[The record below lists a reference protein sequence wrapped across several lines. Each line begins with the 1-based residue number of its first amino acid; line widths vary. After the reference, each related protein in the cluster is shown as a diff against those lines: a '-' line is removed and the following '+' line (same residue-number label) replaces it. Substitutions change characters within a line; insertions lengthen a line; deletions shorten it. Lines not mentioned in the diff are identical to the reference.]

1 MADEQYMRLALKLA
15 SRGAGWVSPNPM
27 VGAVVVRDGEI
38 VGRGWH
44 RRYGAPHAE
53 VEALA
58 QAGERARGATLYV
71 TLEPCNHQGLT
82 PPCTQAVLAAG
93 VSRVVIAMADPNPR
107 VTGGG
112 AAWLAD
118 RGLAVTLGILEE
130 EARRLNEAWI
140 KWVTSGLP
148 FVIAKA
154 ACSLDGRIATV
165 TGESQW
171 LTGVAA
177 RTFGH
182 RLRHEC
188 DAVLVGVGTVLA
200 DDPQLTVRLG
210 GERRRSAEGRMKGS
224 PTGAPSPQ
232 TPPPPTP
239 GEGRREILPVP
250 EAEPQ
255 VPMTLTTTGMPPR
268 AASRPRAKDPLRVVL
283 DSQLRIPLTA
293 RLLHLESPAPTL
305 IATTPQAPAERV
317 LELRD
322 LGAEVLI
329 LPEDRGRVALLPLLE
344 RLGRRPVTSLLVE
357 GGAETLGSFFDARLV
372 DRFYFFYAPKILG
385 GKEGYPM
392 IAGQGVRHLAEAHL
406 ARDLTV
412 RRLGPDILLT
422 GRLR

>member
-1 MADEQYMRLALKLA
+1 MSDEQYMKLALRLAA
-15 SRGAGWVSPNPM
+15 RGAGWVSPNPM
-27 VGAVVVRDGEI
+27 VGAVVVRQGEI

-44 RRYGAPHAE
+44 RQYGGPHAE
-53 VEALA
+53 VEALTA
-58 QAGERARGATLYV
+58 AGDRARGATLYV
-71 TLEPCNHQGLT
+71 TLEPCNHEGLT

-93 VSRVVIAMADPNPR
+93 IARVVIAMPDPNPR

-112 AAWLAD
+112 AAFLAA
-118 RGLAVTLGILEE
+118 RGVAVTLGVLEE

-140 KWVTSGLP
+140 KWVTTGIP

-171 LTGVAA
+171 LTGVRA

-210 GERRRSAEGRMKGS
+210 RGRIRGGGQGSRTPAPAPTPSS
-224 PTGAPSPQ
+224 PTP
-232 TPPPPTP
+232 
-239 GEGRREILPVP
+239 EGLEVACILPTSASAP
-250 EAEPQ
+250 GIPRE
-255 VPMTLTTTGMPPR
+255 TGR
-268 AASRPRAKDPLRVVL
+268 QTASRPAAKDPLRLVL
-283 DSQLRIPLTA
+283 DSALRLPLSA
-293 RLLHLESPAPTL
+293 RLLHLDSPAPTL

-317 LELRD
+317 EALRQA
-322 LGAEVLI
+322 GAEVLI
-329 LPEDRGRVALLPLLE
+329 LPEERGRVALRPLLE
-344 RLGRRPVTSLLVE
+344 RLGKRKVTSVLVE

-406 ARDLTV
+406 ARDLAV
-412 RRLGPDILLT
+412 RRLGPDILIT

>member
-1 MADEQYMRLALKLA
+1 MRLALRLA
-15 SRGAGWVSPNPM
+15 ARGAGWVSPNPM

-71 TLEPCNHQGLT
+71 TLEPCHHQGLT

-93 VSRVVIAMADPNPR
+93 VSRVVIAMEDPNPH

-112 AAWLAD
+112 AQFLAG
-118 RGLAVTLGILEE
+118 RGLEVRLGVLEDT
-130 EARRLNEAWI
+130 ARRLNEAWI

-165 TGESQW
+165 TGESKW
-171 LTGVAA
+171 LTGVKA
-177 RTFGH
+177 RALGH

-200 DDPQLTVRLG
+200 DDPQLTVRLAG
-210 GERRRSAEGRMKGS
+210 PRRLETVPGQGRKG
-224 PTGAPSPQ
+224 PSPAAG
-232 TPPPPTP
+232 TPALHPVM
-239 GEGRREILPVP
+239 GEGVPSSREAAPDTGSQPMGRRH
-250 EAEPQ
+250 
-255 VPMTLTTTGMPPR
+255 
-268 AASRPRAKDPLRVVL
+268 KDPLRIVL
-283 DSQLRIPLTA
+283 DSTLRLPTTA
-293 RLLHLESPAPTL
+293 RLLHLDSPAPTL

-317 LELRD
+317 LELRQV
-322 LGAEVLI
+322 GAEVLI
-329 LPEDRGRVALLPLLE
+329 LPEDQGRVALRPLLE
-344 RLGRRPVTSLLVE
+344 RLGKRKITSLLVE
-357 GGAETLGSFFDARLV
+357 GGSETLGSFFDARLV

-406 ARDLTV
+406 ARELTI
-412 RRLGPDILLT
+412 RRLGQDILIT

>member
-1 MADEQYMRLALKLA
+1 MTDEHYMKLALRLAA
-15 SRGAGWVSPNPM
+15 RGAGWVSPNPM
-27 VGAVVVRDGEI
+27 VGAVVVRQGEI

-44 RRYGAPHAE
+44 RHYGGAHAE
-53 VEALA
+53 VEALQA
-58 QAGERARGATLYV
+58 AGERARGATLYV

-82 PPCTQAVLAAG
+82 PPCTQAILAAG
-93 VSRVVIAMADPNPR
+93 VSRMVIAMADPNPR

-112 AAWLAD
+112 AAFLAD
-118 RGLAVTLGILEE
+118 KGVAVTLGVLEE

-140 KWVTSGLP
+140 KWMTTGLP

-171 LTGVAA
+171 LTGVVA
-177 RTFGH
+177 RAFGH

-210 GERRRSAEGRMKGS
+210 GGKPTAVGS
-224 PTGAPSPQ
+224 RGQGAQSPAPPLPSPPS
-232 TPPPPTP
+232 PP
-239 GEGRREILPVP
+239 EGLGIACILPASTSETPSPVKFP
-250 EAEPQ
+250 A
-255 VPMTLTTTGMPPR
+255 TGRGR
-268 AASRPRAKDPLRVVL
+268 AASRPPAKDPIRIVL
-283 DSQLRIPLTA
+283 DSTLRLPLSA
-293 RLLHLESPAPTL
+293 RLLHLDSPAPTL

-317 LELRD
+317 EALR
-322 LGAEVLI
+322 LAGAEVLI
-329 LPEDRGRVALLPLLE
+329 LPEERGRVALRPLLE
-344 RLGRRPVTSLLVE
+344 RLGKRQVTSVLVE

-392 IAGQGVRHLAEAHL
+392 IAGEGVRHLAEAHL

-412 RRLGPDILLT
+412 RRLGPDILLS

>member
-1 MADEQYMRLALKLA
+1 MTDEQYMKLALRLAA
-15 SRGAGWVSPNPM
+15 RGAGWVSPNPM
-27 VGAVVVRDGEI
+27 VGAVVVRQGEI

-44 RRYGAPHAE
+44 RHYGGAHAE
-53 VEALA
+53 VEALQA
-58 QAGERARGATLYV
+58 AGERARGATLYV

-112 AAWLAD
+112 AAFLAD
-118 RGLAVTLGILEE
+118 KGVAVTLGVLEE

-140 KWVTSGLP
+140 KWVTTGIP

-171 LTGVAA
+171 LTGVVA

-210 GERRRSAEGRMKGS
+210 RGRTTEGAQRSKS
-224 PTGAPSPQ
+224 PAPAPSST
-232 TPPPPTP
+232 TPEGLEIACILPTP
-239 GEGRREILPVP
+239 ASAPDMSLAIGR
-250 EAEPQ
+250 Q
-255 VPMTLTTTGMPPR
+255 QM
-268 AASRPRAKDPLRVVL
+268 ASRRPGAKDPLRIVL
-283 DSQLRIPLTA
+283 DSTLRIPLSA
-293 RLLHLESPAPTL
+293 RLLHLDSPAPTL

-317 LELRD
+317 EALRQA
-322 LGAEVLI
+322 GAEVLI
-329 LPEDRGRVALLPLLE
+329 LPEERGRVALRPLLE
-344 RLGRRPVTSLLVE
+344 RLGKRKVTSVLVE

-412 RRLGPDILLT
+412 RRLGPDILIT

>member
-1 MADEQYMRLALKLA
+1 MNDEHYMRLALRLA
-15 SRGAGWVSPNPM
+15 ARGAGWVSPNPM

-44 RRYGAPHAE
+44 RRYGGPHAE
-53 VEALA
+53 VEAL
-58 QAGERARGATLYV
+58 QVAGERARGATLYV
-71 TLEPCNHQGLT
+71 TLEPCNHEGLT

-93 VSRVVIAMADPNPR
+93 ISRVVIAMADPNPR

-112 AAWLAD
+112 AAFLAD
-118 RGLAVTLGILEE
+118 KGVAVTLGVLEE

-140 KWVTSGLP
+140 KWVTTGLP
-148 FVIAKA
+148 FVVAKA

-210 GERRRSAEGRMKGS
+210 AGKARGGVQEARV
-224 PTGAPSPQ
+224 
-232 TPPPPTP
+232 PPPAAAAPDALGVACILPASEPAPPVRPPAAT
-239 GEGRREILPVP
+239 GGRREPR
-250 EAEPQ
+250 PQ
-255 VPMTLTTTGMPPR
+255 G
-268 AASRPRAKDPLRVVL
+268 KDPLRVVL
-283 DSQLRIPLTA
+283 DSALRIPLSA

-305 IATTPQAPAERV
+305 IAATPQAPAERV
-317 LELRD
+317 EALRQA
-322 LGAEVLI
+322 GAEVLI
-329 LPEDRGRVALLPLLE
+329 LPEERGRVALRPLLE
-344 RLGRRPVTSLLVE
+344 RLGKRKVTSILVE

-392 IAGQGVRHLAEAHL
+392 IAGHGVRHLAEAHL
-406 ARDLTV
+406 ARDLRV
-412 RRLGPDILLT
+412 RRLGPDILVT

>member
-1 MADEQYMRLALKLA
+1 MSDERYMKLALRLAA
-15 SRGAGWVSPNPM
+15 RGAGWVSPNPM
-27 VGAVVVRDGEI
+27 VGAVVVRQGEI

-44 RRYGAPHAE
+44 RQYGGPHAE
-53 VEALA
+53 VEALTA
-58 QAGERARGATLYV
+58 AGDRARGATLYV
-71 TLEPCNHQGLT
+71 TLEPCNHEGLT

-93 VSRVVIAMADPNPR
+93 ISRVVIAMADPNPR

-112 AAWLAD
+112 AAFLAAQ
-118 RGLAVTLGILEE
+118 GVAITLGVLEE
-130 EARRLNEAWI
+130 EARRLNEAWL
-140 KWVTSGLP
+140 KWVTTGIP

-200 DDPQLTVRLG
+200 DDPQLTARLG
-210 GERRRSAEGRMKGS
+210 GRPRGGAQEAKTS
-224 PTGAPSPQ
+224 PPSPA
-232 TPPPPTP
+232 PTP
-239 GEGRREILPVP
+239 EGLGMACILPASASAP
-250 EAEPQ
+250 GLPLA
-255 VPMTLTTTGMPPR
+255 TG
-268 AASRPRAKDPLRVVL
+268 SRQTGLRLQAKDPLRIVL

-293 RLLHLESPAPTL
+293 RVLHLDSPAPTL

-317 LELRD
+317 EALRQA
-322 LGAEVLI
+322 GAEVLI
-329 LPEDRGRVALLPLLE
+329 LPEDRGRVALRPLLE
-344 RLGRRPVTSLLVE
+344 RLGKRKVTSVLVE
-357 GGAETLGSFFDARLV
+357 GGSETLGSFFDARLV

-392 IAGQGVRHLAEAHL
+392 IAGEGVRHLAEAHL

-412 RRLGPDILLT
+412 RRLGPDLLLT